1 MNRIRNSLCF
11 LFICCLATLSG
22 GCSGSK
28 VGQSDLDKSGSKV
41 SQGNFDKIKE
51 GMTEAEVKSIL
62 GPPSNETSASVS
74 RTDPKTGTTAQSNS
88 QMSWG
93 DGDRSITIDFADGKV
108 TGKKQQGL

>member
-1 MNRIRNSLCF
+1 MNKIPNSLCF
-11 LFICCLATLSG
+11 VLICGVAALSG

-28 VGQSDLDKSGSKV
+28 GNGSKI
-41 SQGNFDKIKE
+41 SQSNFDKIKE

-93 DGDRSITIDFADGKV
+93 DGDRSITIDFTNGEEI
-108 TGKKQQGL
+108 GKKQQGLAENHQ